1 MSRLSEPDWTVGPA
15 KWAAVIVLGGA
26 SIFGMAWSITMRR
39 PIAGAPPVAV
49 AALPGPAPVE
59 PPSQPGRVILRE
71 EPSAEASNTPPARK
85 PTAGAPA
92 LTARLNVNT
101 ATAAELEL
109 LPGIGPALAGRIVD
123 DRRANGPFKSVD
135 DLDRVKGIGPK
146 ILERIRELCS
156 VE

>member
-1 MSRLSEPDWTVGPA
+1 MARAPSPEWTSGPA
-15 KWAAVIVLGGA
+15 KWAAVLVLGAA

-39 PIAGAPPVAV
+39 PIVSVPPVT
-49 AALPGPAPVE
+49 AAAPSAPAPLA

-71 EPSAEASNTPPARK
+71 EPGAATSAPPQRK
-85 PTAGAPA
+85 PTGATPA

-123 DRRANGPFKSVD
+123 DRQANGPFKTVD

-146 ILERIRELCS
+146 TLERIRELCS